1 MSSQITM
8 PKLTDTMEEGTIVR
22 WLKQVGDR
30 VETGEVLAEIETDK
44 ADMELEASEAGVVQ
58 EIKVNEGDTAP
69 VGAVIAVIGSDG
81 AGEAATGEQPP
92 RVPPAS
98 KPVEVPPSPPQAQRA
113 APGRPVRK
121 VGAAPRSKAAE
132 ADPRRSQ
139 PPEAARP
146 VERPAAARETNTAPH
161 RPAAAKPSAPQGRVE
176 LSKMRLSIAKRM
188 AEAKR
193 EVPHFYVT
201 SEIDMGEALRLRE
214 SLEATGMLLGA
225 PVSVTHLII
234 KAAALALQRHP
245 RVNAAWD
252 DGAIVYSETINIGIA
267 TAVEDG
273 LLVPVLRGCG
283 ELSLA
288 EMANAARELNEKAK
302 GGRFTSDEMLGATF
316 SISNMG
322 MLDIDEF
329 SAVIN
334 PPQAAIL
341 AIGAIKERAV
351 ARDGRLAVA
360 KTMRVTLSCDHRVLN
375 GVEGAG
381 FLEELKRLLENPVA
395 LVMG

>member
-1 MSSQITM
+1 MPAQVTM

-30 VETGEVLAEIETDK
+30 VEVGDILAEIETDK
-44 ADMELEASEAGVVQ
+44 ADMELEASEAGVMQ

-69 VGAVIAVIGSDG
+69 VGAVIAVIGAERAAKARTREQPSPVQPVSNSVEEPTSPPEPQKAKPEAPVAKVEPPPG
-81 AGEAATGEQPP
+81 SKTGEA
-92 RVPPAS
+92 VLN
-98 KPVEVPPSPPQAQRA
+98 
-113 APGRPVRK
+113 
-121 VGAAPRSKAAE
+121 RS
-132 ADPRRSQ
+132 RS
-139 PPEAARP
+139 PEAARQA
-146 VERPAAARETNTAPH
+146 ERPAAGRETDTALRTRASKAAVPH
-161 RPAAAKPSAPQGRVE
+161 GRVE
-176 LSKMRLSIAKRM
+176 LSKMRLTIAKRM

-201 SEIDMGEALRLRE
+201 SEIDMGEAVRLRE
-214 SLEATGMLLGA
+214 SLEATGMLLGG

-252 DGAIVYSETINIGIA
+252 DGAIVYPEAINLGIA

-273 LLVPVLRGCG
+273 LLVPVLRGCEG
-283 ELSLA
+283 LSLA
-288 EMANAARELNEKAK
+288 DIASAARELNEKAK

-316 SISNMG
+316 SISNLG
-322 MLDIDEF
+322 MLDVDEF

-341 AIGAIKERAV
+341 AVGAIKERAV
-351 ARDGRLAVA
+351 ARAGQLAIA
-360 KTMRVTLSCDHRVLN
+360 RTMRVTLSCDHRVLN
-375 GVEGAG
+375 GVEGAR

>member
-1 MSSQITM
+1 M

-22 WLKQVGDR
+22 WLKHVGDSVQR
-30 VETGEVLAEIETDK
+30 GEILAEVETDK
-44 ADMELEASEAGVVQ
+44 ADMELEAAAAGVVE
-58 EIKVNEGDTAP
+58 EIRVDEGGTAA
-69 VGAVIAVIGSDG
+69 VGAIIAVIGAGDG
-81 AGEAATGEQPP
+81 RKARPAAKEQAAAESTPREAPAKSAPKPAVAPQPAP
-92 RVPPAS
+92 AETRAARAEPQPTRVP
-98 KPVEVPPSPPQAQRA
+98 
-113 APGRPVRK
+113 G
-121 VGAAPRSKAAE
+121 AAE
-132 ADPRRSQ
+132 APKVPR
-139 PPEAARP
+139 AGDAP
-146 VERPAAARETNTAPH
+146 VH
-161 RPAAAKPSAPQGRVE
+161 GRVE
-176 LSKMRLSIAKRM
+176 LSKMRLTIAKRM

-193 EVPHFYVT
+193 EVPHFYIG

-214 SLEATGMLLGA
+214 SLTATGMSLGVA
-225 PVSVTHLII
+225 ISVTHMII
-234 KAAALALQRHP
+234 KAAAIALQRQP

-252 DGAIVYSETINIGIA
+252 DGAVLYSETINIGIA

-273 LLVPVLRGCG
+273 LLVPVLREC
-283 ELSLA
+283 ERLSLA
-288 EMANAARELNEKAK
+288 DIAKRARELNEKAQ
-302 GGRFTSDEMLGATF
+302 GGRFGAEEMLGATF

-341 AIGAIKERAV
+341 AVGAIKERAV
-351 ARDGRLAVA
+351 ARQGRLAVA

-375 GVEGAG
+375 GVEGAR